1 MKVEAQDAAGP
12 PPSPMAGRPRVYP
25 YATMSVGQFFFVP
38 HKPTNTVGPHA
49 YRQGKRLGRKF
60 STRLQWMKRAG
71 DGWVDATVGEPGAVI
86 GVGVYRTE

>member
-12 PPSPMAGRPRVYP
+12 PPAPLAGRPRVYP
-25 YATMSVGQFFFVP
+25 YATMGVGQFFFVP
-38 HKPTNTVGPHA
+38 HKTANTVGSHA

-60 STRLQWMKRAG
+60 STRLQWMRQ
-71 DGWVDATVGEPGAVI
+71 DETGWVDAAEGDKGAVL